1 MGVNYN
7 KFIKSILYLLFI
19 FYRIFCK
26 SDFSGLDLLFLVVN
40 IVFIVEEMLNLIL
53 MLMKFGNVFKG
64 CLLLY

>member
-53 MLMKFGNVFKG
+53 MLTKFGNVFKG